1 MCASVGVKAKGESD
15 QMMRNEGGGVFP
27 ESLMPAKPVFDAVK
41 TGVRQRQTP
50 VFGTIIASKTGV

>member
-27 ESLMPAKPVFDAVK
+27 ESLARERFELSNRGRRRGRVPAPAA
-41 TGVRQRQTP
+41 
-50 VFGTIIASKTGV
+50 IAQSKTRR

>member
-27 ESLMPAKPVFDAVK
+27 ESLMSPKWVFDAYFCK
-41 TGVRQRQTP
+41 RQTP
-50 VFGTIIASKTGV
+50 ILVT